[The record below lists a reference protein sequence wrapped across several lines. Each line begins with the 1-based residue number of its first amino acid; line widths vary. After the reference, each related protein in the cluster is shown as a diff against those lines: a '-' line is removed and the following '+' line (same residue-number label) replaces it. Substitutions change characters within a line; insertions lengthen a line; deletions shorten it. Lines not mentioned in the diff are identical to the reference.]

1 MINRHHKEFLRSQV
15 IKDSF
20 RGKTREEIAIQ
31 NNTSTG
37 NVSHILRDFRK
48 KVGESSV
55 DETIEFARMVRKSGL
70 TMDQCLEGYR
80 MYMLMDKLG
89 FNTDNDNN
97 DKNKEF
103 QDFVNKIYFPC
114 KDIGIHPSWIF
125 KWIGDLLNLTVN
137 LKNIRPLNFIYNE
150 IRSTKQDASSFEILW
165 RYIMNK
171 IPIEV
176 S

>member
-1 MINRHHKEFLRSQV
+1 
-15 IKDSF
+15 
-20 RGKTREEIAIQ
+20 
-31 NNTSTG
+31 
-37 NVSHILRDFRK
+37 
-48 KVGESSV
+48 
-55 DETIEFARMVRKSGL
+55 MVRKSGL

-114 KDIGIHPSWIF
+114 KDIDIHPTWIF
-125 KWIGDLLNLTVN
+125 EWLEDLLNLTVK
-137 LKNIRPLNFIYNE
+137 LKNIQPLNSIYNDSRSMKQDAISFEGSLEIYNE
-150 IRSTKQDASSFEILW
+150 QHTKRSKLEDDNQLPLNNFNSAVDANLSETDEIE
-165 RYIMNK
+165 YPSQFNY
-171 IPIEV
+171 

>member
-1 MINRHHKEFLRSQV
+1 MTNRHHKEILRSQV

-37 NVSHILRDFRK
+37 NVSHIQRDFKK

-114 KDIGIHPSWIF
+114 KDIGIHPP
-125 KWIGDLLNLTVN
+125 GNLNGSE
-137 LKNIRPLNFIYNE
+137 IY
-150 IRSTKQDASSFEILW
+150 
-165 RYIMNK
+165 
-171 IPIEV
+171 
-176 S
+176 